1 MAGVITLDGLDIKTT
16 YGVFAIRG
24 SYNDLV
30 GLPNMK
36 EPSSYSWPTENFDD
50 VDLTDRKVAS
60 RDITITF
67 LLSADTPTEL
77 WNRRGAL
84 RIALTADGYR
94 TLYIESLDR
103 TFQLYYKGCDSATF
117 IRGNQLRIKLPLK
130 FRLNSF

>member
-1 MAGVITLDGLDIKTT
+1 MAGLVMLDNVDVKT

-36 EPSSYSWPTENFDD
+36 EVSLINWDTENFDD
-50 VDLTDRKVAS
+50 VDLTDRKIAS

-67 LLSADTPTEL
+67 LLSADSADEL
-77 WNRRGAL
+77 WFNRGAL
-84 RIALTADGYR
+84 RVALTADGYR
-94 TLYIESLDR
+94 NLYIATLNK
-103 TFQLYYKGCDSATF
+103 TFELYYKGCEQATF
-117 IRGNQLRIKLPLK
+117 INGSKLRIKLPLK